1 MRPSRSGSQRLMDF
15 RSAHTEDYRLD
26 LHPSFLTVLKAR
38 FAVQLLFLSNSVFCT
53 VGQCSEF
60 LEQLQLHFPPSH
72 HVGLYSLYLLKQN
85 WALEGSTVIEPG
97 LNLAAC
103 PEFLSLLCSVSHGSL
118 SLGEMS

>member
-1 MRPSRSGSQRLMDF
+1 MDF
-15 RSAHTEDYRLD
+15 RSAHIEDYRLD
-26 LHPSFLTVLKAR
+26 LHPSFLTVLKSR
-38 FAVQLLFLSNSVFCT
+38 FAVVPVSIKRVLCT
-53 VGQCSEF
+53 VCQCSEF

-72 HVGLYSLYLLKQN
+72 HLGLYSLYLLKQN